1 VKRAFKWI
9 GIALGAL
16 VVAVLLIVFGVS
28 EYRLRQTFDIAATP
42 IDVPTDSGSLERGR
56 HVFLTRGCPGC
67 HGPGAEGKVFFD
79 DPRIARLIA
88 PNVPKAIRG
97 YTDPQLARL
106 LRHGVRPNGRGVAVM
121 PSSMF
126 YNLDDAD
133 LGALIAFLRTL
144 PDKEKTLPPTKLRI
158 LARVGLVT
166 GQYKLEPL
174 NIAHDAP
181 RPPNGPDA
189 AARGL
194 YIAKSSCTECHG
206 ANLEG
211 DQSAPAL
218 SVVAAYSPAEF
229 SRLMREG
236 IPKDGRK
243 LQLMAVTAQNR
254 FSKFSDEE
262 VAGLYSY
269 LSRQVA
275 AATQAR
281 E

>member
-1 VKRAFKWI
+1 MKRAFKGI
-9 GIALGAL
+9 GIALGTL

-42 IDVPTDSGSLERGR
+42 IDVPTDSASLERGR
-56 HVFLTRGCPGC
+56 HVYLTRGCQGC
-67 HGPGAEGKVFFD
+67 HGPDTEGKVFFD
-79 DPRIARLIA
+79 EPRIARLVA

-97 YTDPQLARL
+97 YTDPELARL
-106 LRHGVRPNGRGVAVM
+106 LRHGVRPDGRGVAVM

-133 LGALIAFLRTL
+133 IGALIAFLRTL
-144 PDKEKTLPPTKLRI
+144 PDKAKTLPPTKLRI

-174 NIAHDAP
+174 NIMHDAP
-181 RPPNGPDA
+181 RPANGPAA

-211 DQSAPAL
+211 RQAAPAL

-229 SRLMREG
+229 YRLMREG

-243 LQLMAVTAQNR
+243 LQTMAVVAQAR
-254 FSKFSDEE
+254 FSNFSDEE